1 MEKAEVEEKS
11 VENSKGHIK
20 GETLPRRYQSSGGQM
35 QESFSV
41 MNEETLELR
50 EFILQ
55 EEIRIKELCS
65 PSAGSKAAKQK
76 GYSEENRMNKERT

>member
-1 MEKAEVEEKS
+1 LEKAEVEEKS

-55 EEIRIKELCS
+55 EEIRIKELCVLLQQVL
-65 PSAGSKAAKQK
+65 KQL
-76 GYSEENRMNKERT
+76 NRKVTVRRIE

>member
-1 MEKAEVEEKS
+1 LEKAEVEEKS
-11 VENSKGHIK
+11 VENSKEHIK
-20 GETLPRRYQSSGGQM
+20 GETLPRRYQSSSGQM

-55 EEIRIKELCS
+55 EEIRIKELCVLLQQVL
-65 PSAGSKAAKQK
+65 KRL
-76 GYSEENRMNKERT
+76 NRKVTVRRTE

>member
-1 MEKAEVEEKS
+1 LEKAEVEEKS
-11 VENSKGHIK
+11 VENSKEHIK
-20 GETLPRRYQSSGGQM
+20 GETLPRRYQSSSGQM

-55 EEIRIKELCS
+55 EEIRIKELCVLL
-65 PSAGSKAAKQK
+65 KQVLK
-76 GYSEENRMNKERT
+76 QLNRKVTVRKKE